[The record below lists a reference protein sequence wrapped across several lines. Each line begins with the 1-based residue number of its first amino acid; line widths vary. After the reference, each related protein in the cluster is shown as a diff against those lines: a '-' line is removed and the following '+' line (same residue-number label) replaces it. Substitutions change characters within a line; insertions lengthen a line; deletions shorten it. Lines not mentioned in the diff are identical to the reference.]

1 MADRLRLNLGTQDG
15 AFLATDEIIGSPVGD
30 AHFQLI
36 KLGFGALETFTIVTG
51 SAGLPTDPL
60 DRAARDLG
68 KVDIALLDQYT
79 PIDVDSGAGVE
90 NALPITIRVA
100 ASGGSI
106 PETYGAGA
114 VAAGT
119 KRVTLGS
126 DDPAVVAL
134 QILDDWDESDRAKVN
149 LILGQAGIT
158 GGAGAVGAT
167 TPRITLASDDP
178 GVVALQL
185 IDDIVH
191 SGDVP
196 LSKYA
201 VIGAVLDDTSP
212 VAVTE
217 NQAQSLRMTSARA
230 LHVSVRDALP
240 AGANNI
246 GTVELSATALAAL
259 ETITIAQVTA
269 AIPAGT
275 NNIGDVD
282 VLTLPALPAGTNNIG
297 DVDVLTLPA
306 LPAGTNNIGDV
317 DVLTVPADP
326 FGANADAA
334 SATGSISAKLR
345 FLAATGI
352 AGMTAL
358 PAGTNN
364 IGDVDVLTLPALPA
378 GTNNIGD
385 VDVLTLPALPAGT
398 NNIGDVDVLTLPALP
413 AGTNNIGDVD
423 ILSIAAG
430 ANLIGNVGIG
440 VRTSGGCTIFR
451 SLDLDET
458 EEEVKAT
465 AGQVYGFYFHNAATT
480 ARYLKFY
487 NATAATVVVGTTTPV
502 MTLPLPFASSGGV
515 AGWIS
520 LAPGVPFS
528 TAITV
533 AVTTGLADN
542 DTGAPGANDVQVNIL
557 YA

>member
-1 MADRLRLNLGTQDG
+1 MNMVAPWNRPGLTNMQRYLVLRSFGLSFAGGVDDITLNPGTG
-15 AFLATDEIIGSPVGD
+15 GVVLATDDIGGR
-30 AHFQLI
+30 HHQII
-36 KLGFGALETFTIVTG
+36 KLAYGPLDTGTLVTA
-51 SAGLPTDPL
+51 SVGLPTDPL

-68 KVDIALLDQYT
+68 KVDVALLDQYT
-79 PIDVDSGAGVE
+79 PIDVDTGAGVE
-90 NALPITIRVA
+90 NALPITIRVP

-119 KRVTLGS
+119 KRVTLAS
-126 DDPAVVAL
+126 DDPAVASL
-134 QILDDWDESDRAKVN
+134 AILDNIV
-149 LILGQAGIT
+149 AGSEAQVDVIT
-158 GGAGAVGAT
+158 VPAPLNVVGGGVEATALRVTLANDSTGVLSVDDNGGALTVDNAGTFAVQVDGNALT
-167 TPRITLASDDP
+167 
-178 GVVALQL
+178 ALQL

-191 SGDVP
+191 SGDAV

-201 VIGAVLDDTSP
+201 VMGAVLDDTSP
-212 VAVTE
+212 ATVTE

-230 LHVSVRDALP
+230 LHVSVRDA
-240 AGANNI
+240 
-246 GTVELSATALAAL
+246 
-259 ETITIAQVTA
+259 
-269 AIPAGT
+269 IPAGDS
-275 NNIGDVD
+275 NIG
-282 VLTLPALPAGTNNIG
+282 N
-297 DVDVLTLPA
+297 
-306 LPAGTNNIGDV
+306 V
-317 DVLTVPADP
+317 DVLTVPAPLSTTGTGTEATALRVTIATDSTGVLSVDDN
-326 FGANADAA
+326 GASLTVDNAALAVVGNGAA
-334 SATGSISAKLR
+334 ATALRVTLANDSTGIVALTTSTASIGK
-345 FLAATGI
+345 LAANSG
-352 AGMTAL
+352 
-358 PAGTNN
+358 
-364 IGDVDVLTLPALPA
+364 VD
-378 GTNNIGD
+378 
-385 VDVLTLPALPAGT
+385 
-398 NNIGDVDVLTLPALP
+398 
-413 AGTNNIGDVD
+413 IGDVD

-440 VRTSGGCTIFR
+440 VRTAGGCTIFR

-502 MTLPLPFASSGGV
+502 LTLPLPFASSGGV

-520 LAPGVPFS
+520 LAPGIPFG

-542 DTGAPGANDVQVNIL
+542 DTGAPGANDVQINIL

>member
-1 MADRLRLNLGTQDG
+1 MADNIVLNAGSGG
-15 AFLATDEIIGSPVGD
+15 ATLASDDVGGIQY
-30 AHFQLI
+30 QLI
-36 KLGFGALETFTIVTG
+36 KLGFGALDSFTIVTG

-149 LILGQAGIT
+149 LIAGQAGIAA
-158 GGAGAVGAT
+158 GAGAVGVT
-167 TPRITLASDDP
+167 VPRVTLASDDP

-185 IDDIVH
+185 LDDIVH
-191 SGDVP
+191 SGDAV

-201 VIGAVLDDTSP
+201 VMGAVLDDTSP

-269 AIPAGT
+269 AIPAGD
-275 NNIGDVD
+275 NNIGNVD
-282 VLTLPALPAGTNNIG
+282 VVTLPALS
-297 DVDVLTLPA
+297 
-306 LPAGTNNIGDV
+306 AGTNNIGDV
-317 DVLTVPADP
+317 DVLTVPAP
-326 FGANADAA
+326 LNVVGAGVEATALRVTLANDSTGLLSVDDNGGSLTIDNAALSVVGNGAGATALRVTLANDSTGIVALTTSTA
-334 SATGSISAKLR
+334 SIGK
-345 FLAATGI
+345 LAANSG
-352 AGMTAL
+352 
-358 PAGTNN
+358 
-364 IGDVDVLTLPALPA
+364 VD
-378 GTNNIGD
+378 
-385 VDVLTLPALPAGT
+385 
-398 NNIGDVDVLTLPALP
+398 
-413 AGTNNIGDVD
+413 IGDVD

-465 AGQVYGFYFHNAATT
+465 AGQVYGFYFHNGATT

-542 DTGAPGANDVQVNIL
+542 DTGAPGANDVQINIL